1 MALMGGIMYRDSSVA
16 GLARRV
22 GAVAVA
28 ALIAAGCEGGPFVER
43 YGGAGSDFGQ
53 AVVQTQDLGFAM
65 VGSTASYGSGGHD
78 AYLVRTDGAGHELW
92 SRTFGTAGEEFGMD
106 VRTLDDGDLVILRSD
121 ESGAAVLIR
130 TDSTGGVE
138 WERPIPSNAA
148 GGMYRVAPTLDGGF
162 VGVGYVHNG
171 VGYQGW
177 AAKVDGSGHI
187 QWNRF
192 FGEPTGFRGLGDVRA
207 TADGGFVACGFVKVS
222 GGSQDYYLLKLDADG
237 QEQWSKTYGL
247 SKYDAATAIEVMS
260 DGGYAIAGEQT
271 DPVGL
276 PNVGFAWLVRT
287 DPLGNVL
294 WDHRYGLANAD
305 QGARD
310 MTITKDGGFVMV
322 DLGVPAPPASGWD
335 VFLARASADGTELWS
350 RRLGLSGIST
360 WSFSVQETV
369 TGAFVIAANQ
379 TDDAALIKTDPD
391 GLLPP
396 PL

>member
-1 MALMGGIMYRDSSVA
+1 M
-16 GLARRV
+16 
-22 GAVAVA
+22 
-28 ALIAAGCEGGPFVER
+28 
-43 YGGAGSDFGQ
+43 
-53 AVVQTQDLGFAM
+53 
-65 VGSTASYGSGGHD
+65 
-78 AYLVRTDGAGHELW
+78 
-92 SRTFGTAGEEFGMD
+92 
-106 VRTLDDGDLVILRSD
+106 
-121 ESGAAVLIR
+121 
-130 TDSTGGVE
+130 
-138 WERPIPSNAA
+138 
-148 GGMYRVAPTLDGGF
+148 
-162 VGVGYVHNG
+162 HNG

-305 QGARD
+305 QGAHGDRRPRR
-310 MTITKDGGFVMV
+310 TAEFVMV
-322 DLGVPAPPASGWD
+322 DLAFRHPPAAGRILGPGERRWHCSGAG
-335 VFLARASADGTELWS
+335 VSLQPGSRPGCGFL
-350 RRLGLSGIST
+350 
-360 WSFSVQETV
+360 VQETV
-369 TGAFVIAANQ
+369 TGASSSLRNQ
-379 TDDAALIKTDPD
+379 TDDAALSRPT
-391 GLLPP
+391 
-396 PL
+396 